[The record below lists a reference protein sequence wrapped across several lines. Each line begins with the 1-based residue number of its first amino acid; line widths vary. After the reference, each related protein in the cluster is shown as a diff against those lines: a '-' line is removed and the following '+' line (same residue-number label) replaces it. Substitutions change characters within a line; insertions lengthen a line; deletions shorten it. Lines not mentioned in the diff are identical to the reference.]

1 MIKKIQNCFIIYLI
15 SNDKIKQN
23 FMLKDEIE
31 KKIKLKKTQI
41 TNKKTYRPVKKSPSV
56 WS

>member
-1 MIKKIQNCFIIYLI
+1 MIKKIQNWFTIYLI

-31 KKIKLKKTQI
+31 KKIKDKKIAKKLKKI
-41 TNKKTYRPVKKSPSV
+41 
-56 WS
+56 

>member
-23 FMLKDEIE
+23 FILKDEIE
-31 KKIKLKKTQI
+31 KKNKIKKNSNNQ
-41 TNKKTYRPVKKSPSV
+41 
-56 WS
+56 